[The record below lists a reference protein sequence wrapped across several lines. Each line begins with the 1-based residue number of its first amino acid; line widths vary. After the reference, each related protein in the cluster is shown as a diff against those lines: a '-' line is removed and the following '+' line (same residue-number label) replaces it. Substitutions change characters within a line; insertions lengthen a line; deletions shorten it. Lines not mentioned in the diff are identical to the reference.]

1 MDAVPI
7 VVESTTADYF
17 VLYVRPDL
25 EADREIPVSVTLGED
40 GETTLTDQLS
50 ALPVEH
56 YRVEKYPV
64 DDPGDV
70 DLDCIH
76 DIDELADMGTMNPF
90 NRAAPIDPDVANL
103 RLRNGTIA
111 IPDRETF
118 EQLSYQGT
126 DVWIDRHLTNLE
138 FVKFFLILM
147 NTDRPGVYFMNT
159 VMHRCHCYF
168 AAAVAFPSIGV
179 MRGEIVYHPNIVAP
193 DGSLGVYRFEFEPR
207 DAYPF
212 ETVQYAYEVLAAS
225 MPLLEN
231 NLAYYP
237 MPAAALP
244 LYHKERAS
252 YDNSRVNVLFE
263 EDIFPDVAFLSLNKG
278 TGYGLLRVMSQD
290 ERPNPRDVVI
300 YESLPNE
307 LSRVAGIITSVP
319 QTLLSHVNLRA
330 IQDGVP
336 NAFIRGALDKPK
348 IDALIDRYVHYTVTA
363 TGYTIRAAT
372 RTEIDNHF
380 ASSRPAQPQ
389 TPQRDLSVTVITPLS
404 QVGFDDWDAFGVKAA
419 NVAVLGTLGFPD
431 GTVPDGFAI
440 PFYFYDE
447 FMKHNDFYTRI
458 ETMLADS
465 GFQTDYGTQEEELKE
480 LRDAI
485 KDGTT
490 PDWIITALEE
500 MHAEFPDGTSLRYR
514 SSTNNEDLPGFS
526 GAGLYDSK
534 TQDPDET
541 EEDGIDKSIKGVWA
555 SLWNFRAFV
564 ERDFHRIDHNAT
576 SMGVLV
582 HPNYSDELANGVA
595 VSFDP
600 VYGRDGHY
608 YVNSQLGEDLVT
620 NPDALSLPEEL
631 LLSPNEG
638 GDVVLATSNQVA
650 LGQLLMSDAQLTL
663 LRAHIQVIHDEFKK
677 LYKPGP
683 DEPFAMEIEFKIT
696 SENILAIKQARPW
709 VFGVASAV
717 LPNRAPVFTE
727 GASTYR
733 IVAETTAS
741 GVNIGAPVAA
751 SDRDSDALTYSLSG
765 ADADSFDIDAS
776 SGQLQTKTALDYES
790 KSSYSVTVSVRD
802 SKDDEGNPDTTTDST
817 IAVTILVTEVNE
829 VPVFPSATATRTIS
843 ENTPAGVNIGAPVAA
858 TDPNSGDT
866 LTYSLGGTDADSFY
880 INFTSGHLLTKT
892 ALDYESK
899 SSYSV
904 TVSVRDSKDDEG
916 NPDTTTDST
925 IAVTILVT
933 KVTKVTKVPVFPSA
947 TATRTISENTPAGV
961 NIGNPL
967 AATDPDND
975 TLTYSL
981 GGPDAASFDIDT
993 SSGQLQTKAALDH
1006 EAKPEYSVT
1015 VIATDASSLMAEL
1028 EVTITIGN
1036 VEEEGSVALFPA
1048 QPRVGT
1054 VLRATLSDQDG
1065 ELRSVNWLWERSS
1078 DQTNW
1083 TSLSGSGA
1091 SYRPKSGD
1099 VGQYIRAQASYQDGE
1114 GAGKTAEA
1122 VSDHAVGAREAAPDI
1137 TVVELVSGLSIPW
1150 DLAFTPDGT
1159 MLFTQR
1165 SGVLSARLTDGTVQ
1179 TVTADFGDL
1188 YASGEAG
1195 LMAIVIDP
1203 SFASNRRFYTCQT
1216 HAGPTVQVI
1225 AWTINVA
1232 FTVATRVNDP
1242 LVGGI
1247 PAARFHDGCRLRFG
1261 PQGYLWIATGD
1272 GASGT
1277 VPQDLTSLGG
1287 KVLRVDASTG
1297 AGAPGNPFASSP
1309 RVYTYGHRNP
1319 QGLTRRPGTSQ
1330 MWSVEH
1336 GPNIDD
1342 EINLLVKGG
1351 NYGWDPVPGYNQA
1364 VPMTDLG
1371 QFPGA
1376 LEARWSSGDPTLAT
1390 SGGIFLD
1397 GDDWDEWEG
1406 RLAVATLKAS
1416 ELHIF
1421 DFTPNGTFVS
1431 QVVVLELDGTY
1442 GRLRT
1447 PMMGPDGALYLTTS
1461 NGSGD
1466 RILKVVP
1473 SLPPTFP
1480 GETDTQAVDENRSA
1494 STIVATVTAT
1504 DPEGQ
1509 ALTYTLS
1516 GPDAASFNLA
1526 SAARGQLRANSSL
1539 DHETRSS
1546 YEVIVTA
1553 SDPYGLSD
1561 SVTLTITVTDVDE
1574 PPDISFAATGG
1585 VIVNNNELSVDE
1597 NYDGTLA
1604 TFSARDPENTGIE
1617 LVLTGT
1623 DSEA

>member
-1 MDAVPI
+1 MGKRTFTSTVAALALFVVVGLVAALAPSIASLNLARAHTVTEAALSALTVTVDGTAQTLTPAFSSTVTDYTVAVADTVTQITIEGTADGDGTVAYQNTDGTTLTDADTSVDGQQVDIPAVDDKSINVLVTHTDSGSTTTQTYEVLVTREGTYNTCGEKVYNSTPTAVMVDAVPI

-244 LYHKERAS
+244 LYHKERAR

-465 GFQTDYGTQEEELKE
+465 DFQTDYGTQEEELKE

-541 EEDGIDKSIKGVWA
+541 EEDGIDKSIQGVWA

-650 LGQLLMSDAQLTL
+650 PGQLLMSDAQLTL

-904 TVSVRDSKDDEG
+904 TVSVRDSKGDEG

-933 KVTKVTKVPVFPSA
+933 EVTEVNEVPVFPSA
-947 TATRTISENTPAGV
+947 TATRTIPENTPAGGTSAHRSRPRPRQRRADLLPKRGRRRLLRHCF
-961 NIGNPL
+961 GNR
-967 AATDPDND
+967 AVADQ
-975 TLTYSL
+975 
-981 GGPDAASFDIDT
+981 SF
-993 SSGQLQTKAALDH
+993 SGRCQRKQLQRH
-1006 EAKPEYSVT
+1006 
-1015 VIATDASSLMAEL
+1015 
-1028 EVTITIGN
+1028 
-1036 VEEEGSVALFPA
+1036 
-1048 QPRVGT
+1048 RVGP
-1054 VLRATLSDQDG
+1054 RQ
-1065 ELRSVNWLWERSS
+1065 
-1078 DQTNW
+1078 
-1083 TSLSGSGA
+1083 
-1091 SYRPKSGD
+1091 
-1099 VGQYIRAQASYQDGE
+1099 
-1114 GAGKTAEA
+1114 
-1122 VSDHAVGAREAAPDI
+1122 
-1137 TVVELVSGLSIPW
+1137 
-1150 DLAFTPDGT
+1150 
-1159 MLFTQR
+1159 
-1165 SGVLSARLTDGTVQ
+1165 
-1179 TVTADFGDL
+1179 
-1188 YASGEAG
+1188 
-1195 LMAIVIDP
+1195 
-1203 SFASNRRFYTCQT
+1203 
-1216 HAGPTVQVI
+1216 
-1225 AWTINVA
+1225 
-1232 FTVATRVNDP
+1232 
-1242 LVGGI
+1242 
-1247 PAARFHDGCRLRFG
+1247 
-1261 PQGYLWIATGD
+1261 QG
-1272 GASGT
+1272 
-1277 VPQDLTSLGG
+1277 
-1287 KVLRVDASTG
+1287 R
-1297 AGAPGNPFASSP
+1297 
-1309 RVYTYGHRNP
+1309 
-1319 QGLTRRPGTSQ
+1319 
-1330 MWSVEH
+1330 
-1336 GPNIDD
+1336 
-1342 EINLLVKGG
+1342 
-1351 NYGWDPVPGYNQA
+1351 
-1364 VPMTDLG
+1364 
-1371 QFPGA
+1371 
-1376 LEARWSSGDPTLAT
+1376 
-1390 SGGIFLD
+1390 
-1397 GDDWDEWEG
+1397 
-1406 RLAVATLKAS
+1406 
-1416 ELHIF
+1416 
-1421 DFTPNGTFVS
+1421 
-1431 QVVVLELDGTY
+1431 
-1442 GRLRT
+1442 
-1447 PMMGPDGALYLTTS
+1447 
-1461 NGSGD
+1461 
-1466 RILKVVP
+1466 
-1473 SLPPTFP
+1473 
-1480 GETDTQAVDENRSA
+1480 
-1494 STIVATVTAT
+1494 
-1504 DPEGQ
+1504 
-1509 ALTYTLS
+1509 
-1516 GPDAASFNLA
+1516 
-1526 SAARGQLRANSSL
+1526 RGQ
-1539 DHETRSS
+1539 
-1546 YEVIVTA
+1546 
-1553 SDPYGLSD
+1553 P
-1561 SVTLTITVTDVDE
+1561 
-1574 PPDISFAATGG
+1574 
-1585 VIVNNNELSVDE
+1585 
-1597 NYDGTLA
+1597 
-1604 TFSARDPENTGIE
+1604 
-1617 LVLTGT
+1617 
-1623 DSEA
+1623 

>member
-1 MDAVPI
+1 MSREGTDDTCDGIVYNSTPTAVEVDAVPI

-244 LYHKERAS
+244 LYHRERAS

-319 QTLLSHVNLRA
+319 QTPLSHVNLRA

-404 QVGFDDWDAFGVKAA
+404 QLGFDDWDAFGVKAA

-465 GFQTDYGTQEEELKE
+465 DFQTDYGTQEEELKE

-650 LGQLLMSDAQLTL
+650 PGQLLMSDAQLTL
-663 LRAHIQVIHDEFKK
+663 LRAHLQVIHDEFKK

-904 TVSVRDSKDDEG
+904 TVSVRDSKGDEG

-933 KVTKVTKVPVFPSA
+933 EVTKVTKVPVFPSA
-947 TATRTISENTPAGV
+947 TATRTIPENTPAGR
-961 NIGNPL
+961 NIGAPVS
-967 AATDPDND
+967 ATDADND
-975 TLTYSL
+975 LLTYSL
-981 GGPDAASFDIDT
+981 GGPDEEFFDIDA
-993 SSGQLQTKAALDH
+993 SSGQLQTKTALDY
-1006 EAKPEYSVT
+1006 ESKSSYSVT
-1015 VIATDASSLMAEL
+1015 VSVRDSKDDEATATTVSVARQQDRDDNPDSTTDSTIAVTILVTEVTEVTEVPAFPSATATRTIPENTPAGRNIGAPVSATDADNDLLTYSLGGPDEEFFDIDASSGQL
-1028 EVTITIGN
+1028 
-1036 VEEEGSVALFPA
+1036 
-1048 QPRVGT
+1048 
-1054 VLRATLSDQDG
+1054 
-1065 ELRSVNWLWERSS
+1065 
-1078 DQTNW
+1078 QT
-1083 TSLSGSGA
+1083 
-1091 SYRPKSGD
+1091 
-1099 VGQYIRAQASYQDGE
+1099 
-1114 GAGKTAEA
+1114 KTALDYESKSSYSVT
-1122 VSDHAVGAREAAPDI
+1122 VSVRDSKDDEGNPD
-1137 TVVELVSGLSIPW
+1137 
-1150 DLAFTPDGT
+1150 
-1159 MLFTQR
+1159 
-1165 SGVLSARLTDGTVQ
+1165 
-1179 TVTADFGDL
+1179 TA
-1188 YASGEAG
+1188 
-1195 LMAIVIDP
+1195 ID
-1203 SFASNRRFYTCQT
+1203 ATTR
-1216 HAGPTVQVI
+1216 V
-1225 AWTINVA
+1225 TINV
-1232 FTVATRVNDP
+1232 TTSTTTTT
-1242 LVGGI
+1242 GGSRGGGGRWRRQR
-1247 PAARFHDGCRLRFG
+1247 PRYPNPNAYTEPNA
-1261 PQGYLWIATGD
+1261 YGD
-1272 GASGT
+1272 TNPYRTA
-1277 VPQDLTSLGG
+1277 
-1287 KVLRVDASTG
+1287 VLR
-1297 AGAPGNPFASSP
+1297 
-1309 RVYTYGHRNP
+1309 
-1319 QGLTRRPGTSQ
+1319 
-1330 MWSVEH
+1330 
-1336 GPNIDD
+1336 
-1342 EINLLVKGG
+1342 
-1351 NYGWDPVPGYNQA
+1351 
-1364 VPMTDLG
+1364 
-1371 QFPGA
+1371 
-1376 LEARWSSGDPTLAT
+1376 
-1390 SGGIFLD
+1390 LD
-1397 GDDWDEWEG
+1397 C
-1406 RLAVATLKAS
+1406 R
-1416 ELHIF
+1416 
-1421 DFTPNGTFVS
+1421 
-1431 QVVVLELDGTY
+1431 
-1442 GRLRT
+1442 
-1447 PMMGPDGALYLTTS
+1447 
-1461 NGSGD
+1461 
-1466 RILKVVP
+1466 
-1473 SLPPTFP
+1473 
-1480 GETDTQAVDENRSA
+1480 
-1494 STIVATVTAT
+1494 
-1504 DPEGQ
+1504 
-1509 ALTYTLS
+1509 
-1516 GPDAASFNLA
+1516 
-1526 SAARGQLRANSSL
+1526 
-1539 DHETRSS
+1539 
-1546 YEVIVTA
+1546 
-1553 SDPYGLSD
+1553 
-1561 SVTLTITVTDVDE
+1561 
-1574 PPDISFAATGG
+1574 
-1585 VIVNNNELSVDE
+1585 
-1597 NYDGTLA
+1597 
-1604 TFSARDPENTGIE
+1604 
-1617 LVLTGT
+1617 
-1623 DSEA
+1623 